1 MSKKNILITGAS
13 GLIGKHLTELL
24 IQKGHQVSHLGR
36 RKSTGSV
43 PSYVWDVNKGTLDL
57 NALKGIDTIIH
68 LAGAGIADKPWTK
81 ERKREILESRTQSTQ
96 LLHKALQHNPHTVQ
110 TFISASAIG
119 YYGFEA
125 SDKTF
130 TEDSE
135 AGNDFLASVTRQW
148 EEEVEKLKTLSLRVA
163 KIRIGIVLSTEGG
176 ALKPMLLPIK
186 YFVGSPL
193 GLGKQWMSW
202 IHMDDLC
209 SMFIHMVENGNLDGV
224 YNATSPTAV
233 TNAEFTKAIAA
244 VLKRPIWLPK
254 VPEFVLNVLL
264 GEMASLITQGSKV
277 SSNKIQKSGFVFQ
290 YPTLQSALENLLA
303 KR

>member
-1 MSKKNILITGAS
+1 LITGAS
-13 GLIGKHLTELL
+13 GLIGKRLTELL
-24 IQKGHQVSHLGR
+24 LQKGHQVSHLGR
-36 RKSTGSV
+36 KKSNGLV
-43 PSYVWDVNKGTLDL
+43 PSYVWDVKGGTIDI

-96 LLHKALQHNPHTVQ
+96 LLHKTLQQNPNSVKA
-110 TFISASAIG
+110 FISASAIG

-130 TEDSE
+130 TENSE
-135 AGNDFLASVTRQW
+135 AGIDFLASVTRQW

-193 GLGKQWMSW
+193 GSGKQWMSW

-209 SMFIHMVENGNLDGV
+209 AMFIHIAENEKLDGV
-224 YNATSPTAV
+224 YNATSPTAS
-233 TNAEFTKAIAA
+233 TNAEFTKAVAA
-244 VLKRPIWLPK
+244 VLKRPIWLPN
-254 VPEFVLNVLL
+254 VPEFVLTILL

-277 SSNKIQKSGFVFQ
+277 SSKKIQESGFVFQ
-290 YPTLQSALENLLA
+290 YPTLEGALENLLA

>member
-1 MSKKNILITGAS
+1 MITGAS
-13 GLIGKHLTELL
+13 GLIGKRLTELL
-24 IQKGHQVSHLGR
+24 LQKGHQVSHLGR
-36 RKSTGSV
+36 KKSNGSV
-43 PSYVWDVNKGTLDL
+43 PSYVWDVKRGTIDI

-96 LLHKALQHNPHTVQ
+96 LLHKTLQQNPNSVKA
-110 TFISASAIG
+110 FISASAIG

-125 SDKTF
+125 SDNTF
-130 TEDSE
+130 TENSE
-135 AGNDFLASVTRQW
+135 AGIDFLASVTRQW

-193 GLGKQWMSW
+193 GSGKQWMSW

-209 SMFIHMVENGNLDGV
+209 AMFIHIAENEKLDGV
-224 YNATSPTAV
+224 YNATSPTAA
-233 TNAEFTKAIAA
+233 TNAEFTKAVAA

-254 VPEFVLNVLL
+254 VPEFVLTILL

-277 SSNKIQKSGFVFQ
+277 ASKKIQESGFVFQ
-290 YPTLQSALENLLA
+290 YPTLEGALENLLA

>member
-13 GLIGKHLTELL
+13 GLIGKRLTELL

-36 RKSTGSV
+36 SKSAGPV
-43 PSYVWDVNKGTLDL
+43 PSYVWDVDKGTFDL

-81 ERKREILESRTQSTQ
+81 KRKTEILESRTRSTQ
-96 LLHKALQHNPHTVQ
+96 LLFKTLQHTSNSVR

-130 TEDSE
+130 TEDSQ

-148 EEEVEKLKTLSLRVA
+148 EEEVDILKTLSLRVA
-163 KIRIGIVLSTEGG
+163 KIRIGIVLSVEGG
-176 ALKPMLLPIK
+176 ALKPMILPIK

-193 GLGKQWMSW
+193 GSGKQWMSW
-202 IHMDDLC
+202 IHIDDLC
-209 SMFIHMVENGNLDGV
+209 SMFIHLVENEKLDGV
-224 YNATSPTAV
+224 YNATSTTAA
-233 TNAEFTKAIAA
+233 TNSEFTKAIAA
-244 VLKRPIWLPK
+244 VLKRPLWLPK
-254 VPEFVLNVLL
+254 VPEFVLKIVL

-277 SSNKIQKSGFVFQ
+277 SSRKIQEGGFAFQ

-303 KR
+303 KG

>member
-1 MSKKNILITGAS
+1 MITGAS
-13 GLIGKHLTELL
+13 GLIGKRLTELL
-24 IQKGHQVSHLGR
+24 LQKGHQVSHLGR
-36 RKSTGSV
+36 KKSNGLV
-43 PSYVWDVNKGTLDL
+43 PSYVWDVKRGTIDT

-96 LLHKALQHNPHTVQ
+96 LLHKTLQQNPNSVKA
-110 TFISASAIG
+110 FISASAIG

-130 TEDSE
+130 TENSE

-193 GLGKQWMSW
+193 GSGKQWMSW
-202 IHMDDLC
+202 IHRDDLC
-209 SMFIHMVENGNLDGV
+209 AMFIHIAENEKLDGV
-224 YNATSPTAV
+224 YNATSPTAA
-233 TNAEFTKAIAA
+233 TNVEFTKAVAA

-254 VPEFVLNVLL
+254 VPEFVLTILL

-277 SSNKIQKSGFVFQ
+277 ASKKIQESGFVFQ
-290 YPTLQSALENLLA
+290 YPTLEGALENLLA

>member
-1 MSKKNILITGAS
+1 MITGAS
-13 GLIGKHLTELL
+13 GLIGKRLTELL
-24 IQKGHQVSHLGR
+24 LQKGHQVSHLGR
-36 RKSTGSV
+36 KKSAGPV
-43 PSYVWDVNKGTLDL
+43 PSYVWDVKNGTLDI

-96 LLHKALQHNPHTVQ
+96 LLHTALKQNPNTVRA
-110 TFISASAIG
+110 FISASAIG

-130 TEDSE
+130 TENSE

-148 EEEVEKLKTLSLRVA
+148 EEEVEKLKALPLRIA
-163 KIRIGIVLSTEGG
+163 KIRIGIVLSEEGG

-193 GLGKQWMSW
+193 GSGKQWMSW
-202 IHMDDLC
+202 IHIDDLC
-209 SMFIHMVENGNLDGV
+209 SMFVHLIENEKLDGV
-224 YNATSPTAV
+224 YNATSPTAA

-254 VPEFVLNVLL
+254 VPEFVLKIVL
-264 GEMASLITQGSKV
+264 GEMASLIIQGSKV
-277 SSNKIQKSGFVFQ
+277 SSAKIQESGFVFQ
-290 YPTLQSALENLLA
+290 HPTLQGALENLLA

>member
-1 MSKKNILITGAS
+1 MITGAS
-13 GLIGKHLTELL
+13 GLIGKRLTELL
-24 IQKGHQVSHLGR
+24 LQKGHQVSHLGR
-36 RKSTGSV
+36 KKSNGLV
-43 PSYVWDVNKGTLDL
+43 PSYVWDVKGGTIDI

-96 LLHKALQHNPHTVQ
+96 LLHKTLQQNPNSVKA
-110 TFISASAIG
+110 FISASAIG

-130 TEDSE
+130 TENSE
-135 AGNDFLASVTRQW
+135 AGIDFLASVTRQW

-193 GLGKQWMSW
+193 GSGKQWMSW

-209 SMFIHMVENGNLDGV
+209 AMFIHIAENEKLDGV
-224 YNATSPTAV
+224 YNATSPTAS
-233 TNAEFTKAIAA
+233 TNAEFTKAVAA
-244 VLKRPIWLPK
+244 VLKRPIWLPN
-254 VPEFVLNVLL
+254 VPEFVLTILL

-277 SSNKIQKSGFVFQ
+277 SSKKIQESGFVFQ
-290 YPTLQSALENLLA
+290 YPTLEGALENLLA

>member
-1 MSKKNILITGAS
+1 MITGAS
-13 GLIGKHLTELL
+13 GLIGKRLTELL
-24 IQKGHQVSHLGR
+24 VQKGHHVSHLGR
-36 RKSTGSV
+36 KQSVGSV
-43 PSYVWDVNKGTLDL
+43 PSYVWDVKNGKLDI

-68 LAGAGIADKPWTK
+68 LAGAGIADKPWTN
-81 ERKREILESRTQSTQ
+81 ERKTEILESRTQSTQ
-96 LLHKALQHNPHTVQ
+96 LLYKTLQQNPHTVQ

-125 SDKTF
+125 SEKMF

-135 AGNDFLASVTRQW
+135 AGNDFLASVTRKW
-148 EEEVEKLKTLSLRVA
+148 EEEVDTLKVLSLRIA
-163 KIRIGIVLSTEGG
+163 KIRIGIVLSTDGG
-176 ALKPMLLPIK
+176 ALKPMIIPIK

-193 GLGKQWMSW
+193 GSGKQWMSW
-202 IHMDDLC
+202 IHIDDLC
-209 SMFIHMVENGNLDGV
+209 SMFIYAGENENLDGV
-224 YNATSPTAV
+224 YNATSPTAA
-233 TNAEFTKAIAA
+233 TNAEFTKAIAK

-254 VPEFVLNVLL
+254 VPEFFLTILL

-277 SSNKIQKSGFVFQ
+277 SSKKIQESGFVFQ

>member
-1 MSKKNILITGAS
+1 MITGAS
-13 GLIGKHLTELL
+13 GLIGKRLTELL
-24 IQKGHQVSHLGR
+24 LQKGHQVSHLGR
-36 RKSTGSV
+36 KKSNGLV
-43 PSYVWDVNKGTLDL
+43 PSYVWDVKGGTIDI

-96 LLHKALQHNPHTVQ
+96 LLHKTLQQNPNSVKA
-110 TFISASAIG
+110 FISASAIG

-130 TEDSE
+130 TENSE

-148 EEEVEKLKTLSLRVA
+148 EEEVEKLKTLPLRVA

-193 GLGKQWMSW
+193 GSGKQWMSW

-209 SMFIHMVENGNLDGV
+209 AMFIHIAENEKLDGV
-224 YNATSPTAV
+224 YNATSPTAA

-254 VPEFVLNVLL
+254 VPEFVLTILL

-277 SSNKIQKSGFVFQ
+277 SSKKIQESGFVFQ
-290 YPTLQSALENLLA
+290 YPTLEGALENLLA

>member
-1 MSKKNILITGAS
+1 MITGAS
-13 GLIGKHLTELL
+13 GLIGKRLTELL
-24 IQKGHQVSHLGR
+24 LQKGHQVSHLGR
-36 RKSTGSV
+36 KKSNGLV
-43 PSYVWDVNKGTLDL
+43 PSYVWDVKRGTIDT

-96 LLHKALQHNPHTVQ
+96 LLHKTLQQNPNSVKA
-110 TFISASAIG
+110 FISASAIG

-130 TEDSE
+130 TENSE

-193 GLGKQWMSW
+193 GSGKQWMSW

-209 SMFIHMVENGNLDGV
+209 AMFIHIAENEKLDGV
-224 YNATSPTAV
+224 YNATSPTAA

-254 VPEFVLNVLL
+254 VPEFVLTILL

-277 SSNKIQKSGFVFQ
+277 ASKKIQESGFVFQ
-290 YPTLQSALENLLA
+290 YATLEGALENLLA